1 VTTHPQSEKEGN
13 PTLEDIEN
21 ENKTEEWFEQQCQ
34 SVTHIIRDLPKQHA
48 W

>member
-1 VTTHPQSEKEGN
+1 VTTHHQTEKEGN
-13 PTLEDIEN
+13 PTLEEIEN
-21 ENKTEEWFEQQCQ
+21 ENKTEWFEQQCQ